1 MVNPNAIMRAI
12 EDGKID
18 DMISKLPKNYLK
30 IANQYRNE
38 IYDMINSIDIKV
50 RSYYDA
56 IDKLP
61 RKEAMIWISQNV
73 PKKYSSFVKNYYLGN
88 PISYLKEYSGHYKT
102 YQELLELEK

>member
-73 PKKYSSFVKNYYLGN
+73 PKNYYLGN

>member
-18 DMISKLPKNYLK
+18 DMISKLPKNYLE

-38 IYDMINSIDIKV
+38 IYDIINSIDGKV
-50 RSYYDA
+50 KLYHKT
-56 IDKLP
+56 INKLP
-61 RKEAMIWISQNV
+61 KKDAMIWIEQNV
-73 PKKYSSFVKNYYLGN
+73 PKKYRSFVKNYYLKN
-88 PISYLKEYSGHYKT
+88 PISYLKEYSGHYRT